1 MTSTRVDSQ
10 QRKERLLGIVVN
22 EYIQTISPV
31 SSGHIAQ
38 KYGLDVSPATI
49 RNILAELEE
58 EGFLTHPHTSAG
70 RMPTQDGYRYY
81 VDHLMY
87 EIALLEEQKSRIK
100 QEYEHERRNLE
111 AVLEKTSEMIS
122 ELTHYTSIVSIE
134 GQNRRI
140 FCSGTRYVVEYPD
153 YQDLK
158 QIRDILT
165 LLEEKETILELI
177 NRELRQKIQVF
188 IGHEIA
194 CRNIE
199 DCSIAVSAY
208 HLRDGQSGR
217 IAVLGPKRMDYQKV
231 ISALDYISDVM
242 QELF

>member
-208 HLRDGQSGR
+208 HLRDGQSGQ